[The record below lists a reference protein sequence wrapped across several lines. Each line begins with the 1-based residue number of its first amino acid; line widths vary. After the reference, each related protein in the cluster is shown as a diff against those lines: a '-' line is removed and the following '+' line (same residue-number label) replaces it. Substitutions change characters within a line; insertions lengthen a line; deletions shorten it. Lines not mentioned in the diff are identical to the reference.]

1 MPLPVDYPEEVCFS
15 CTECGDCCRSWDVL
29 VGPGER
35 DRLAALEWHGREAD
49 LVGARV
55 VEPVGGRRVSGA
67 SGLAPSPAAPP
78 RHRLARGADGAC
90 VYLGAENRCSDSP
103 AVRRSG
109 EAAPVSTVSLQLL
122 RDGGADVGRRV
133 VLLPLGQPGRWRADR
148 DASREWTR
156 LLASRDLTDTRQHEL
171 RANVRVDGGLVWE
184 VEQHHLLQFLKD
196 DSLTLIERVRC
207 VLQFVRLATTGDPDQ
222 PTASALRA
230 AMAKGIPLQVRVA
243 PLEATMDRRSGR
255 SFTSGSTLRSTP
267 RPHRST
273 RCRPWSRRKCA
284 TRANGPASLSGSC
297 RPAHVDG
304 NELAV
309 DFGRIA
315 AVDTSVF
322 AENNCA
328 PLRDFLCA
336 KIVGQKFLI
345 AGEDELPLVEATLM
359 FLLTVPM
366 TIWTAKALAAERGAT
381 AVEACDLRQAI
392 RLIDRTLGQIS
403 TSLLPPKQREAY
415 DRVMLETDLVE
426 AATADVLV
434 G

>member
-55 VEPVGGRRVSGA
+55 VEPVGGGA
-67 SGLAPSPAAPP
+67 SRGRQGLAPSPAAPP
-78 RHRLARGADGAC
+78 RQRLARGADGAC
-90 VYLGAENRCSDSP
+90 VYLGAENQCRIHQHF
-103 AVRRSG
+103 G
-109 EAAPVSTVSLQLL
+109 EAAKPLLCRLYPFSFYAMGERTSVDVSFYCRSVSQG
-122 RDGGADVGRRV
+122 DGAPIATR
-133 VLLPLGQPGRWRADR
+133 LG
-148 DASREWTR
+148 EWTR

-184 VEQHHLLQFLKD
+184 VEHHLLQFLKD

-230 AMAKGIPLQVRVA
+230 AMAKGIPLQVRGA
-243 PLEATMDRRSGR
+243 PLEATMDKTQRAIFYQWLHLALNPAPPSFDTLSSVEQAQVRDARERAGRRYRDRAGR
-255 SFTSGSTLRSTP
+255 P
-267 RPHRST
+267 
-273 RCRPWSRRKCA
+273 
-284 TRANGPASLSGSC
+284 
-297 RPAHVDG
+297 HVDG

-415 DRVMLETDLVE
+415 DWVMLETDLVE